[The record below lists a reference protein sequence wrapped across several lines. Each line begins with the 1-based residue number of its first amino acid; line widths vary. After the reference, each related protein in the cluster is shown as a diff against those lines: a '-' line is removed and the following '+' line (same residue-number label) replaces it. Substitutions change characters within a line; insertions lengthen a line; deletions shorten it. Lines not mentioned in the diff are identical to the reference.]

1 MKNNNRSKR
10 RPGQIRL
17 HITPQRGGALTR
29 WRLTGSL
36 VTAIPYRE
44 LRHVFGKLSLW
55 SGSPIEL
62 VLPAGDASD
71 TWRDSW
77 ESAIDRVPELHLEV
91 RFELPKL
98 RCRRRG

>member
-1 MKNNNRSKR
+1 MRNPIKPKR

-17 HITPQRGGALTR
+17 HIAPQRGGALTR

-36 VTAIPYRE
+36 VTAIPFRE

-62 VLPAGDASD
+62 VWPAAHAPDN
-71 TWRDSW
+71 WRDSW
-77 ESAIDRVPELHLEV
+77 ETAIDRVPEHHLEV
-91 RFELPKL
+91 RFELPKS
-98 RCRRRG
+98 RCRRG

>member
-1 MKNNNRSKR
+1 MKRNTKSKR

-36 VTAIPYRE
+36 VTAVPCRE

-62 VLPAGDASD
+62 VLPAGDAPD

-77 ESAIDRVPELHLEV
+77 ETAIDRVPEPHLEV
-91 RFELPKL
+91 RFELSKL
-98 RCRRRG
+98 RCRRG